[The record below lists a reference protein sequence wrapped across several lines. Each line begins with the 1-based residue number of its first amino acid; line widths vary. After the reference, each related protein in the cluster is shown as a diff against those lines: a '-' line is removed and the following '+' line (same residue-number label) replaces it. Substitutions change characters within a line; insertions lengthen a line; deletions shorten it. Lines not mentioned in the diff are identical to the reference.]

1 MGVHER
7 PALGTE
13 DLSANPKG
21 KAVSSRASHSTAH
34 SEQGTVR
41 RCPDRNDGLCPKS
54 LMNRRHPRQP
64 PGDGCLSRT
73 APVEALI
80 SVTYFLSPLKKKN
93 KTCGFYQLPAPAPPH
108 LPPNRTA
115 RATWWRVLFAET
127 VESLAPGQRA
137 SLEPQVVCGG
147 CG

>member
-73 APVEALI
+73 ALVEALI
-80 SVTYFLSPLKKKN
+80 SVTYFLSPLKKNNLWIPPPPRPRPTPSSSKQDREGHLVE
-93 KTCGFYQLPAPAPPH
+93 GFI
-108 LPPNRTA
+108 R
-115 RATWWRVLFAET
+115 RDSR
-127 VESLAPGQRA
+127 ESGT
-137 SLEPQVVCGG
+137 
-147 CG
+147 